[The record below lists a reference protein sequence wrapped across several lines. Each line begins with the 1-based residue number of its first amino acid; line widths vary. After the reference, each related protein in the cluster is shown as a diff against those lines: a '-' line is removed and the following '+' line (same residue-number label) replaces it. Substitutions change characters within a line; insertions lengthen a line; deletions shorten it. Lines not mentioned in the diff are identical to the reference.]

1 MRPVNQF
8 TGRFCWIDIL
18 KLENQLNNCEASCLC
33 VSIPHP
39 HQKALMNTLLKCI
52 SATLL
57 CTVALPVFADDT
69 QEAYC
74 KMQSQLAET
83 TLIGRYLGK
92 SQTDAMQVVVRATD
106 GMDDPFAQNIFIM
119 LMGEIVDGV
128 YARELLDAPEQHE
141 AELLAEA
148 KALGRTVH
156 SNCMHMD
163 VKQVLK
169 TMREG
174 YGPAVPPQD

>member
-1 MRPVNQF
+1 ML
-8 TGRFCWIDIL
+8 GIL
-18 KLENQLNNCEASCLC
+18 KLENQLNNCESRSLC
-33 VSIPHP
+33 VSIPHH
-39 HQKALMNTLLKCI
+39 HQKAFMNILLKLA
-52 SATLL
+52 STALL
-57 CTVALPVFADDT
+57 CIVALPVFADDI
-69 QEAYC
+69 QDSYC
-74 KMQSQLAET
+74 QMQSQLAET

-106 GMDDPFAQNIFIM
+106 GMDDAFEQNIFIM

-128 YARELLDAPEQHE
+128 YERELMDAPEQHE
-141 AELLAEA
+141 AALLAEA

-174 YGPAVPPQD
+174 YGPAR

>member
-1 MRPVNQF
+1 MKTAMKCAWVGVLLAWAMPV
-8 TGRFCWIDIL
+8 L
-18 KLENQLNNCEASCLC
+18 
-33 VSIPHP
+33 
-39 HQKALMNTLLKCI
+39 
-52 SATLL
+52 
-57 CTVALPVFADDT
+57 ADDIQT
-69 QEAYC
+69 TYC
-74 KMQSQLAET
+74 KIQGQLAET

-92 SQTDAMQVVVRATD
+92 SQTDTMQVVVRATD

-148 KALGRTVH
+148 KALGHTVH

-174 YGPAVPPQD
+174 YGPAVQPQE

>member
-1 MRPVNQF
+1 M
-8 TGRFCWIDIL
+8 
-18 KLENQLNNCEASCLC
+18 
-33 VSIPHP
+33 
-39 HQKALMNTLLKCI
+39 LL
-52 SATLL
+52 AW
-57 CTVALPVFADDT
+57 AMPVFADDT
-69 QEAYC
+69 QVAYC
-74 KMQSQLAET
+74 KIQGQLAET

-106 GMDDPFAQNIFIM
+106 GMDDPFEQNIFIM

-128 YARELLDAPEQHE
+128 YERELMAEPEQHE

-148 KALGRTVH
+148 RGLGKTVH
-156 SNCMHMD
+156 DNCMQMD

-174 YGPAVPPQD
+174 YHP